1 MWTPGCLLPHSVLSS
16 QLHVQFS
23 TDSRVQK
30 MFEILLDENSES
42 DKLEKVS
49 AAQPADQQRAHAG
62 RPHNYTSPAGP
73 APISGLLLAC
83 WREAEGVPLEKVN
96 KNRAKVKHLGKFP
109 HPG

>member
-30 MFEILLDENSES
+30 MFEILLDENSEG

-49 AAQPADQQRAHAG
+49 AGQPTGQPRG
-62 RPHNYTSPAGP
+62 RTRD
-73 APISGLLLAC
+73 APITIL
-83 WREAEGVPLEKVN
+83 PLQAPPLSLE
-96 KNRAKVKHLGKFP
+96 RDS
-109 HPG
+109 